1 MSFQNVSYRGHPAVL
16 ITTPRDIGAAIK
28 ERRKQ
33 LGLGQAELAGR
44 AGVSRQWLIQL
55 EGGKPGVA
63 MGLVL
68 RLLNTLGMRLMLDG
82 HDQGES
88 LSDDDPLDAPDPSAI
103 LSRHRAGGPQ

>member
-1 MSFQNVSYRGHPAVL
+1 MTSDNVTYRGHQAVL

-33 LGLGQAELAGR
+33 LGLGQAELATR

-68 RLLNTLGMRLMLDG
+68 RLLNVLGMRLMLDG
-82 HDQGES
+82 HDQGAS
-88 LSDDDPLDAPDPSAI
+88 FSDDDPLDVPDPSAI
-103 LSRHRAGGPQ
+103 LSRHRAEGPQ